1 MRALLR
7 RFLPAA
13 AASAPRPARL
23 GIRLPALAC
32 AVVLAVA
39 ACTPQPTPPRPR
51 TPAEIRAQVLH
62 LLPPGTADRAGW
74 AADIQAA
81 LTALEI
87 EGNDENLC
95 AVLAVTGQES
105 GFRSDPA
112 VPGLGRIARTEIDR
126 RASARHVPLFLVRA
140 AFAFDSGD
148 GRTWEQRIA
157 AVRTERELSE
167 LFEAMIAAVPLGRRL
182 FSDANPVHTAGPMQ
196 VGIAF
201 AEAHARNRPYPYP
214 VQGSVRHE
222 VFTRRGGLYFGTAHL
237 LGYPTS
243 YDRKV
248 YRFADYNAGF
258 YASRNAGF
266 QNAVSVA
273 SGLPLALDGDV
284 VAYNKRGNAKGIG
297 ATEAAVQALSTALDL
312 TDAQIHRQ
320 LRDGDRREFER
331 TAVYRGVFELAD
343 RAAGKRVPRAIVPRI
358 ALKSPKI
365 TRPLTTEWFANR
377 VNARYRACMGR
388 ARVAEAGGSAGGRP

>member
-7 RFLPAA
+7 RFLPRPAA
-13 AASAPRPARL
+13 AARHAGRPAVAGRWTAGCIAL
-23 GIRLPALAC
+23 LALA
-32 AVVLAVA
+32 
-39 ACTPQPTPPRPR
+39 ACSPGPAPPRPR
-51 TPAEIRAQVLH
+51 TPAEVRAQALR
-62 LLPPGTADRAGW
+62 LLPRGVADRSGW

-95 AVLAVTGQES
+95 AVMAVAGQES
-105 GFRSDPA
+105 GFRADPA
-112 VPGLGRIARTEIDR
+112 VPGLGRIARAEIDR
-126 RASARHVPLFLVRA
+126 RASAKHVPLFLVRA

-148 GRTWEQRIA
+148 GRTWEERIA

-182 FSDANPVHTAGPMQ
+182 LADANPVHTAGPMQ

-201 AEAHARNRPYPYP
+201 AEAHARQQPYPYP
-214 VQGSVRHE
+214 VEGSIRHE
-222 VFTRRGGLYFGTAHL
+222 VFTRRGGLYFGAAHL

-248 YRFADYNAGF
+248 FRFADYNAGF
-258 YASRNAGF
+258 YASRNAAF
-266 QNAVSVA
+266 QNAVSIA
-273 SGLPLALDGDV
+273 SGLPVALDGDV
-284 VAYNKRGNAKGIG
+284 VAYRKRDTTHGVG
-297 ATEAAVQALSTALDL
+297 ATEAAVQALSTQLDL
-312 TDAQIHRQ
+312 TDEQIHRQ
-320 LRDGDRREFER
+320 LLEGDRREFER
-331 TAVYRGVFELAD
+331 TDVYRGVFDLAD
-343 RAAGKRVPRAIVPRI
+343 RAAGKPLPRAIVPRI

-377 VNARYRACMGR
+377 VNARYQRCMAAAASLRQG
-388 ARVAEAGGSAGGRP
+388 GGSR